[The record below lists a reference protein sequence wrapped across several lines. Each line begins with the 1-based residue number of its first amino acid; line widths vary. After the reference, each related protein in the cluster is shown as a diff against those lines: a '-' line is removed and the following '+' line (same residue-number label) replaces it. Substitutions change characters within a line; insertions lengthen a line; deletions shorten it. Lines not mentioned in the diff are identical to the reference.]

1 MMQRS
6 LSSVLFPEYRRRV
19 LGLLLLRPDE
29 ALYGREIARR
39 TGLPHGTLNREL
51 VNLAQVGLLKRE
63 RRGNQVLYRADPGCP
78 VFQEVASILRKTSG
92 LADVLA
98 EALTPLAGKIR
109 VALVFGSMARGA
121 TRAGSDIDVLLVGEL
136 DFAEGVKALYPAQE
150 TLGREINPVIYS
162 VAEFRRKRAADDP
175 FLRDVLDHEKLFL
188 IGNPHDLAKL
198 AGDSPAGEV

>member
-150 TLGREINPVIYS
+150 VLGREINPVIYP

-188 IGNPHDLAKL
+188 IGR
-198 AGDSPAGEV
+198 